1 MISAASP
8 KSKALHQMKKSAVG
22 LGIKFVKASKDWS
35 GKQKINNGTGEND
48 AKVTE
53 ESDTRGT
60 PLGEYHRRYRK
71 RNKIQS
77 S

>member
-22 LGIKFVKASKDWS
+22 LGIKFVKASKDWN
-35 GKQKINNGTGEND
+35 GKQETNNGTREND

-60 PLGEYHRRYRK
+60 SLGEYHRRYRK
-71 RNKIQS
+71 KNKIQS